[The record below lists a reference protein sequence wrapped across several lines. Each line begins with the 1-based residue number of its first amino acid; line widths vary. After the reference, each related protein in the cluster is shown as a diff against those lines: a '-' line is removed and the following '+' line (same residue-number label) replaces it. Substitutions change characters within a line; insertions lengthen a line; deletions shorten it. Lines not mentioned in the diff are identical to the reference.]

1 MILPDFL
8 THVDGEI
15 RLTGYRIGLYTV
27 VRLYHEGKSAEQ
39 IAEEFDLPILAL
51 VSKTLFFYLENR
63 AEVDAYV
70 DAYREELKRQEAL
83 YSGGRVADKMRHL
96 RELLR
101 QADERFGSQPG
112 WAAVPIPEKLRRI
125 EEATPPPTV

>member
-8 THVDGEI
+8 TRADGEI
-15 RLTGYRIGLYTV
+15 RLAGYRIGLYSV
-27 VRLYHEGKSAEQ
+27 MRLYREGNTAEQ
-39 IAEEFDLPILAL
+39 IAEEFELEPAL
-51 VSKTLFFYLENR
+51 VNKVLAFSQENR

-70 DAYREELKRQEAL
+70 DAYDKELQRQEAL
-83 YSGGRVADKMRHL
+83 YSGGPVAEKYRRV

-101 QADERFGSQPG
+101 QADERFGSEPG
-112 WAAVPIPEKLRRI
+112 WATVPILEKLRRI